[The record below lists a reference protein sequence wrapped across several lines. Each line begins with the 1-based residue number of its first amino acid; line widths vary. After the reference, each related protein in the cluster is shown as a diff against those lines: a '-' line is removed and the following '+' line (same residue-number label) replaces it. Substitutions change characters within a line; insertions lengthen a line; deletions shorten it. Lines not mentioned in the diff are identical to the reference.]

1 MTFWQFAFKNVSRNS
16 KAYFAHFVSSAFSIM
31 VFFSFTVYTYHPRLQ
46 SVQSFQERDPLMNLA
61 STAQFV
67 IVMFS
72 FFFLLYSVGTFLNVR
87 KQQFGVLTILGIS
100 QRQLKK
106 LLFTENMIIGI
117 LSIFIGI
124 QGGLV
129 FSNFFLLVTSKLT
142 GAKGLFLYWP
152 TEAIIVTT
160 KAIIVTTVTF
170 IILFLIV
177 STFTPMFIRTRKTT
191 QLIKATKKGKKEKK
205 PSILISI
212 FALTCLGLCYYIAGY
227 PQGYVTEENVQN
239 GSVVFIML
247 SILPLVVV
255 GTYLFFSQTFLLF
268 IYILKKRRKF
278 YLKQINMLWISD
290 LVARTRSNINVLFI
304 VSMLSALAFT
314 IIIGLFA
321 VNNNTKASVLERYP
335 IPFTYTSEGD
345 NTFEQK
351 HITTIETELTNAN
364 FQYKKYKFTVLKDTA
379 LKESISIMKM
389 SDYNALAKQL
399 NRPEITLDSTQV
411 YSISRYSP
419 ELLNLVSNPFAKQHT
434 ITLGSN
440 KKEFHIKG
448 FINKGIEPSF
458 ALPYL
463 IVMQDNVIENMI
475 PHIETITVYNYF
487 VENWENAIVP
497 TKNILKSL
505 DHDAN
510 NLYEAHKDE
519 EDFIKPF
526 YIHTATDELIYG
538 KGNAIA
544 QFFIWAFLGF
554 IFFIG
559 AASVLYFRM
568 YNDLTTERQKYIT
581 ITKLGLTESEMFR
594 SATIQLGILF
604 FVPYIV
610 AGIHTIFAI
619 QFLQAMFSF
628 SLRKELLIVLT
639 LFGIIEIIFFFLI
652 RSLYINKLS
661 QHVKI

>member
-16 KAYFAHFVSSAFSIM
+16 KAYFAYFVSSAFSIM
-31 VFFSFTVYTYHPRLQ
+31 VFFSFTAYAYHPRLQ
-46 SVQSFQERDPLMNLA
+46 NLQKFQERDPLMNLA
-61 STAQFV
+61 STAQFI
-67 IVMFS
+67 IVLFS

-87 KQQFGVLTILGIS
+87 KQQFGILTILGIS
-100 QRQLKK
+100 QRQLKR

-142 GAKGLFLYWP
+142 SAKGLYLYWP
-152 TEAIIVTT
+152 TE
-160 KAIIVTTVTF
+160 AIIVTTVTF

-191 QLIKATKKGKKEKK
+191 QLIKGNKKVTAEKK
-205 PSILISI
+205 PSILISL
-212 FALTCLGLCYYIAGY
+212 FALICLGLCYYIAVY
-227 PQGYVTEENVQN
+227 PQGYVTEKNVQN
-239 GSVVFIML
+239 GSVFLIVL
-247 SILPLVVV
+247 SILPLVII
-255 GTYLFFSQTFLLF
+255 GTYFFFSQTFLLF
-268 IYILKKRRKF
+268 IFILKKRRKF

-290 LVARTRSNINVLFI
+290 LVSRTRSNINVLFI

-321 VNNNTKASVLERYP
+321 ANNNTKASVLERYP
-335 IPFTYTSEGD
+335 VPFTYTSEGE
-345 NTFEQK
+345 NSLEQK
-351 HITTIETELTNAN
+351 HITTIENELTNSN
-364 FQYKKYKFTVLKDTA
+364 FQYRRYKFTVLKDTA
-379 LKESISIMKM
+379 SKEDIMLMKM
-389 SDYNALAKQL
+389 SDYNAIAKQL
-399 NRPEITLDSTQV
+399 KRPEITLDSTQV
-411 YSISRYSP
+411 YIISRHSP
-419 ELLNLVSNPFAKQHT
+419 ELLNLVSNPFAKQDT

-458 ALPYL
+458 AFPYL
-463 IVMQDNVIENMI
+463 IVIQDYVFDNMI
-475 PHIETITVYNYF
+475 PHIETTIVYNYF

-497 TKNILKSL
+497 TKNILRTISN
-505 DHDAN
+505 DASDFF
-510 NLYEAHKDE
+510 EKHKE
-519 EDFIKPF
+519 ENAQTPF
-526 YIHTATDELIYG
+526 YIHTATDELNYS
-538 KGNAIA
+538 KGNSIA
-544 QFFIWAFLGF
+544 HFFIWAFLGF

-619 QFLQAMFSF
+619 KFLQSMFSF
-628 SLRKELLIVLT
+628 SLLKETFIVLT

-661 QHVKI
+661 QHIKT

>member
-16 KAYFAHFVSSAFSIM
+16 KAYFAYFVSSAFSIM
-31 VFFSFTVYTYHPRLQ
+31 VFFSFTVYAYHPRLQ
-46 SVQSFQERDPLMNLA
+46 SVQNFQERDPLMNLA
-61 STAQFV
+61 STAQLV

-72 FFFLLYSVGTFLNVR
+72 FFFLLYSIGTFLNVR
-87 KQQFGVLTILGIS
+87 KQQFGILTILGIS
-100 QRQLKK
+100 QRQLKR

-142 GAKGLFLYWP
+142 SAKGLYLYWP
-152 TEAIIVTT
+152 TE
-160 KAIIVTTVTF
+160 AIIVTTVTF

-177 STFTPMFIRTRKTT
+177 STFTPMFIRTRKTAH
-191 QLIKATKKGKKEKK
+191 LIKGNKKIPAEKR
-205 PSILISI
+205 PSILISL
-212 FALTCLGLCYYIAGY
+212 FALICLGLCYYIAGY
-227 PQGYVTEENVQN
+227 PRGYVTEKNVQN
-239 GSVVFIML
+239 GSVFFIML

-321 VNNNTKASVLERYP
+321 ANNNTKASVLERYP
-335 IPFTYTSEGD
+335 VPFTYTSEGD
-345 NTFEQK
+345 NSLEQK
-351 HITTIETELTNAN
+351 HISTIETELTTSN

-379 LKESISIMKM
+379 SKEDIMLMKM
-389 SDYNALAKQL
+389 SDYNAIAKQL
-399 NRPEITLDSTQV
+399 KRPEITIDSTEV
-411 YSISRYSP
+411 YIISRHSP
-419 ELLNLVSNPFAKQHT
+419 ELLDLVSNPFAKQNT

-458 ALPYL
+458 AFPHLA
-463 IVMQDNVIENMI
+463 VVQDYVFDNMI
-475 PHIETITVYNYF
+475 PHIETTVIYNYF

-497 TKNILKSL
+497 TRNMLRVISG
-505 DHDAN
+505 DAREF
-510 NLYEAHKDE
+510 YKKHTE
-519 EDFIKPF
+519 ENAQVPF
-526 YIHTATDELIYG
+526 FIHTATDELIYG
-538 KGNAIA
+538 KGNAVA

-568 YNDLTTERQKYIT
+568 YNDLNTERQKYIT
-581 ITKLGLTESEMFR
+581 ITKLGLTELEMFR
-594 SATIQLGILF
+594 SATIQLGNF
-604 FVPYIV
+604 
-610 AGIHTIFAI
+610 IFC
-619 QFLQAMFSF
+619 
-628 SLRKELLIVLT
+628 SLHRCWC
-639 LFGIIEIIFFFLI
+639 
-652 RSLYINKLS
+652 S
-661 QHVKI
+661 HVICG

>member
-16 KAYFAHFVSSAFSIM
+16 KAYFAYFVSSAFSIM
-31 VFFSFTVYTYHPRLQ
+31 VFFSFTVYAYHPRLQ
-46 SVQSFQERDPLMNLA
+46 NVQSFQDRDPLMNLA
-61 STAQFV
+61 STAQLV

-72 FFFLLYSVGTFLNVR
+72 FFFLLYSIGTFLNVR
-87 KQQFGVLTILGIS
+87 KQQFGILTILGIS
-100 QRQLKK
+100 QRQLKR

-142 GAKGLFLYWP
+142 SAKGLYLYWP
-152 TEAIIVTT
+152 TE
-160 KAIIVTTVTF
+160 AIIVTTVTF

-177 STFTPMFIRTRKTT
+177 STFTPMFIRTRKTA
-191 QLIKATKKGKKEKK
+191 QLIKGNKKMKAEKR
-205 PSILISI
+205 PSILISL
-212 FALTCLGLCYYIAGY
+212 FALICLGLCYYIAGY
-227 PQGYVTEENVQN
+227 PQGYVTEKNVQN
-239 GSVVFIML
+239 GSVFLIML
-247 SILPLVVV
+247 SIVPLVIV

-321 VNNNTKASVLERYP
+321 ANNNTKASVLERYP
-335 IPFTYTSEGD
+335 VPFTYTSEGD
-345 NTFEQK
+345 NSLEQK
-351 HITTIETELTNAN
+351 HITTIETELTNSN
-364 FQYKKYKFTVLKDTA
+364 FDYKKYKFTVLKDTA
-379 LKESISIMKM
+379 SKEDIMLMKI
-389 SDYNALAKQL
+389 SDYNAIAKQL
-399 NRPEITLDSTQV
+399 KRPEITLDSTQV
-411 YSISRYSP
+411 YIISRYSP
-419 ELLNLVSNPFAKQHT
+419 ELLNLVSNPFAKQNT

-458 ALPYL
+458 AFPHLVVL
-463 IVMQDNVIENMI
+463 QDYVFNNMI
-475 PHIETITVYNYF
+475 PHIETTIIYNYF

-497 TKNILKSL
+497 TKNILRTIS
-505 DHDAN
+505 DDASDFFEKN
-510 NLYEAHKDE
+510 KE
-519 EDFIKPF
+519 EHAQIPF
-526 YIHTATDELIYG
+526 YIHTATDELMYG
-538 KGNAIA
+538 KGNAVA

-610 AGIHTIFAI
+610 AGVHTLFAVK
-619 QFLQAMFSF
+619 FLQSMFSF
-628 SLRKELLIVLT
+628 SLLKETCIVLT
-639 LFGIIEIIFFFLI
+639 FFGIIEIIFFFLI

-661 QHVKI
+661 QHIKM

>member
-16 KAYFAHFVSSAFSIM
+16 KAYFAYFVSSAFSIM
-31 VFFSFTVYTYHPRLQ
+31 VFFSFTVYAYHPQLQ
-46 SVQSFQERDPLMNLA
+46 SVQNFQERDPLMNLA
-61 STAQFV
+61 STAQLV

-72 FFFLLYSVGTFLNVR
+72 FFFLLYSIGTFLNVR
-87 KQQFGVLTILGIS
+87 KQQFGILTILGIS
-100 QRQLKK
+100 QRQLKR

-142 GAKGLFLYWP
+142 SAKGLYLYWP
-152 TEAIIVTT
+152 TE
-160 KAIIVTTVTF
+160 AIIVTTVTF

-177 STFTPMFIRTRKTT
+177 STFTPMFIRTRKTAH
-191 QLIKATKKGKKEKK
+191 LIKGNKKIPAEKR
-205 PSILISI
+205 PSILISL
-212 FALTCLGLCYYIAGY
+212 FALICLGLCYYIAGY
-227 PQGYVTEENVQN
+227 PRGYVTEKNVQN
-239 GSVVFIML
+239 GSVFFIML

-321 VNNNTKASVLERYP
+321 ANNNTKASVLERYP
-335 IPFTYTSEGD
+335 VPFTYTSEGD
-345 NTFEQK
+345 NSLEQK
-351 HITTIETELTNAN
+351 HISTIETELTTSN
-364 FQYKKYKFTVLKDTA
+364 FQYKKYKFTVLKDIA
-379 LKESISIMKM
+379 SKEDIMLMKM
-389 SDYNALAKQL
+389 SDYNAIAQQL
-399 NRPEITLDSTQV
+399 KRPEITIDSTEV
-411 YSISRYSP
+411 YIISRHSP
-419 ELLNLVSNPFAKQHT
+419 ELLDLVSNPFAKQNT

-458 ALPYL
+458 AFPHLA
-463 IVMQDNVIENMI
+463 VVQDYVFDNMI
-475 PHIETITVYNYF
+475 PHIETTVIYNYF

-497 TKNILKSL
+497 TKNMLRVISG
-505 DHDAN
+505 DAREF
-510 NLYEAHKDE
+510 YKKHAE
-519 EDFIKPF
+519 ENAQVPF
-526 YIHTATDELIYG
+526 FIHTATDELIYG
-538 KGNAIA
+538 KGNAVA

-581 ITKLGLTESEMFR
+581 ITKLGLTELEMFR

-610 AGIHTIFAI
+610 AGVHTLFAVK
-619 QFLQAMFSF
+619 FLQSMFSF
-628 SLRKELLIVLT
+628 SLLKETCIVLT
-639 LFGIIEIIFFFLI
+639 FFGIIEIIFFFLI

-661 QHVKI
+661 QHIKI

>member
-16 KAYFAHFVSSAFSIM
+16 KAYFAYFVSSAFSIM
-31 VFFSFTVYTYHPRLQ
+31 VFFSFTVYAYHPRLQ

-61 STAQFV
+61 STAQLV

-72 FFFLLYSVGTFLNVR
+72 FFFLLYSIGTFLNVR
-87 KQQFGVLTILGIS
+87 KQQFGILTILGIS
-100 QRQLKK
+100 QRQLKR

-142 GAKGLFLYWP
+142 SAKGLYLYWP
-152 TEAIIVTT
+152 TE
-160 KAIIVTTVTF
+160 AIIVTTVTF

-177 STFTPMFIRTRKTT
+177 STFTPMFIRTRKTAH
-191 QLIKATKKGKKEKK
+191 LIKGNKKMPAEKR
-205 PSILISI
+205 PSILISL
-212 FALTCLGLCYYIAGY
+212 FALICLGLCYYIAGY
-227 PQGYVTEENVQN
+227 PRGYVTEKNVQN
-239 GSVVFIML
+239 GSVFFIML
-247 SILPLVVV
+247 SILPLVIV

-290 LVARTRSNINVLFI
+290 LVSRTRSNINVLFI

-321 VNNNTKASVLERYP
+321 ANNNTKASVLERYP
-335 IPFTYTSEGD
+335 VPFTYTSEGD
-345 NTFEQK
+345 NSLEQK
-351 HITTIETELTNAN
+351 HISTIETELTTNN
-364 FQYKKYKFTVLKDTA
+364 FLYKKYKFTVLKDTA
-379 LKESISIMKM
+379 SKEDIMLMKM
-389 SDYNALAKQL
+389 SDYNAIAKQL
-399 NRPEITLDSTQV
+399 KRPEITIDSTEV
-411 YSISRYSP
+411 YIISRHSP
-419 ELLNLVSNPFAKQHT
+419 ELLDLVSNPFAKQNT

-458 ALPYL
+458 AFPHLA
-463 IVMQDNVIENMI
+463 VVQDYVFNNMI
-475 PHIETITVYNYF
+475 PHIETTVIYNYF

-497 TKNILKSL
+497 TKNMLRVISG
-505 DHDAN
+505 DAREF
-510 NLYEAHKDE
+510 YEKHTE
-519 EDFIKPF
+519 ENAQVPF
-526 YIHTATDELIYG
+526 FIHTATDELIYG
-538 KGNAIA
+538 KGNAVA

-610 AGIHTIFAI
+610 AGVHTLFAVK
-619 QFLQAMFSF
+619 FLQSMFSF
-628 SLRKELLIVLT
+628 SLLKETCIVLT
-639 LFGIIEIIFFFLI
+639 FFGIIEIIFFFLI

-661 QHVKI
+661 QHIKI

>member
-16 KAYFAHFVSSAFSIM
+16 KAYFAYFVSSAFSIM
-31 VFFSFTVYTYHPRLQ
+31 VFFSFTVYAYHPRLQ

-61 STAQFV
+61 STAQLV

-72 FFFLLYSVGTFLNVR
+72 FFFLLYSIGTFLNVR
-87 KQQFGVLTILGIS
+87 KQQFGILTILGIS
-100 QRQLKK
+100 QRQLKR

-142 GAKGLFLYWP
+142 SAKGLYLYWP
-152 TEAIIVTT
+152 TE
-160 KAIIVTTVTF
+160 AIIVTTVTF

-177 STFTPMFIRTRKTT
+177 STFTPMFIRTRKTAH
-191 QLIKATKKGKKEKK
+191 LIKGNKKMPAEKR
-205 PSILISI
+205 PSILISL
-212 FALTCLGLCYYIAGY
+212 FALICLGLCYYIAGY
-227 PQGYVTEENVQN
+227 PRGYVTEKNVQN
-239 GSVVFIML
+239 GSVFFIML
-247 SILPLVVV
+247 SILPLVIV

-268 IYILKKRRKF
+268 IYILKKSRKF

-290 LVARTRSNINVLFI
+290 LVSRTRSNINVLFI

-321 VNNNTKASVLERYP
+321 ANNNTKASVLERYP
-335 IPFTYTSEGD
+335 VPFTYTSEGD
-345 NTFEQK
+345 NSLEQK
-351 HITTIETELTNAN
+351 HISTIETELTTNN
-364 FQYKKYKFTVLKDTA
+364 FLYKKYKFTVLKDTA
-379 LKESISIMKM
+379 SKEDIMLMKM
-389 SDYNALAKQL
+389 SDYNAIAKQL
-399 NRPEITLDSTQV
+399 KRPEITIDSTEV
-411 YSISRYSP
+411 YIISRHSP
-419 ELLNLVSNPFAKQHT
+419 ELLDLVSNPFAKQNT

-458 ALPYL
+458 AFPHLA
-463 IVMQDNVIENMI
+463 VVQDYVFDNMI
-475 PHIETITVYNYF
+475 PHIETTVIYNYF

-497 TKNILKSL
+497 TKNMLRVISG
-505 DHDAN
+505 DAREF
-510 NLYEAHKDE
+510 YEKHTE
-519 EDFIKPF
+519 ENAQVPF
-526 YIHTATDELIYG
+526 FIHTATDELIYG
-538 KGNAIA
+538 KGNAVA

-610 AGIHTIFAI
+610 AGVHTLFAVK
-619 QFLQAMFSF
+619 FLQSMFSF
-628 SLRKELLIVLT
+628 SLLKETCIVLT
-639 LFGIIEIIFFFLI
+639 FFGIIEIIFFFLI

-661 QHVKI
+661 QHIKI

>member
-16 KAYFAHFVSSAFSIM
+16 KAYFAYFVSSAFSIM
-31 VFFSFTVYTYHPRLQ
+31 VFFSFTVYAYHPRLQ
-46 SVQSFQERDPLMNLA
+46 IMNKLQEQDPLMNLA
-61 STAQFV
+61 GMAQFV
-67 IVMFS
+67 IVLFS
-72 FFFLLYSVGTFLNVR
+72 FFFLLYSIGTFLNVR
-87 KQQFGVLTILGIS
+87 KQQFGVLTVLGIS
-100 QRQLKK
+100 QKQLKR
-106 LLFTENMIIGI
+106 LLFTENMIIGM
-117 LSIFIGI
+117 LAIFAGI

-142 GAKGLFLYWP
+142 NAKGLYLYWP
-152 TEAIIVTT
+152 TE
-160 KAIIVTTVTF
+160 AIIVTTVTF
-170 IILFLIV
+170 IILFFIV
-177 STFTPMFIRTRKTT
+177 STFTPMFIRTRKTVH
-191 QLIKATKKGKKEKK
+191 LIKGNKKMTAEKR
-205 PSILISI
+205 PSILISL
-212 FALTCLGLCYYIAGY
+212 FALLCLGLCYYIAGY
-227 PQGYVTEENVQN
+227 PQGYVTEKNVQN
-239 GSVVFIML
+239 GSVFFILL

-255 GTYLFFSQTFLLF
+255 GTYFFFSQTFLLF

-321 VNNNTKASVLERYP
+321 ANNNTKASVLERYP
-335 IPFTYTSEGD
+335 VPFTYTSEGD
-345 NTFEQK
+345 NSLEQK
-351 HITTIETELTNAN
+351 HITTIETELTNSN
-364 FQYKKYKFTVLKDTA
+364 FDYKKYKFTVLKDTA
-379 LKESISIMKM
+379 LQEDIALMKM
-389 SDYNALAKQL
+389 SDYNAIAKQL
-399 NRPEITLDSTQV
+399 NRPAVTLDSTQV
-411 YSISRYSP
+411 YIISRYAP
-419 ELLNLVSNPFAKQHT
+419 ELLNLVSNPFAKQNT

-458 ALPYL
+458 AFPHLVVL
-463 IVMQDNVIENMI
+463 QDYVFNNMI
-475 PHIETITVYNYF
+475 PHIETTIIYNYF

-497 TKNILKSL
+497 TKNILRTIS
-505 DHDAN
+505 DDASDFF
-510 NLYEAHKDE
+510 EKTKE
-519 EDFIKPF
+519 EHAQIPF
-526 YIHTATDELIYG
+526 YIHTATDELMYG
-538 KGNAIA
+538 KGNAVA

-610 AGIHTIFAI
+610 AGVHTLFAVK
-619 QFLQAMFSF
+619 FLQSMFSF
-628 SLRKELLIVLT
+628 SLLKETCIVLT
-639 LFGIIEIIFFFLI
+639 FFGIIEIIFFFFI

-661 QHVKI
+661 QHIKM

>member
-16 KAYFAHFVSSAFSIM
+16 KAYFAYFVSSAFSIM
-31 VFFSFTVYTYHPRLQ
+31 VFFSFTVYAYHPRLQ
-46 SVQSFQERDPLMNLA
+46 IMNKLQEQDPLMNLA
-61 STAQFV
+61 GMAQFV
-67 IVMFS
+67 IVLFS
-72 FFFLLYSVGTFLNVR
+72 FFFLLYSIGTFLNVR
-87 KQQFGVLTILGIS
+87 KQQFGVLTVLGIS
-100 QRQLKK
+100 QKQLKR
-106 LLFTENMIIGI
+106 LLFTENMIIGM
-117 LSIFIGI
+117 LAIFAGI

-142 GAKGLFLYWP
+142 NAKGLYLYWP
-152 TEAIIVTT
+152 TE
-160 KAIIVTTVTF
+160 AIIVTTVTF
-170 IILFLIV
+170 IILFFIV

-191 QLIKATKKGKKEKK
+191 RLIKNSKKEKSEK
-205 PSILISI
+205 RPSILISL
-212 FALTCLGLCYYIAGY
+212 FALICLALCYYIAGY
-227 PQGYVTEENVQN
+227 PQGYVTEKNAQN
-239 GSVVFIML
+239 GSVFLIML
-247 SILPLVVV
+247 SILPLVVI

-268 IYILKKRRKF
+268 IFILKKRRKF
-278 YLKQINMLWISD
+278 YMKQINMLWISD
-290 LVARTRSNINVLFI
+290 LASRTRSNINVLFI

-321 VNNNTKASVLERYP
+321 ANNNTTASVLERYP
-335 IPFTYTSEGD
+335 VPFTYTSEGD
-345 NTFEQK
+345 NSLEQK
-351 HITTIETELTNAN
+351 HITAIETELTNSN
-364 FQYKKYKFTVLKDTA
+364 FQYRKYKFTVVKDTA
-379 LKESISIMKM
+379 SKEDIMLMKM
-389 SDYNALAKQL
+389 SDYNAIAKQL
-399 NRPEITLDSTQV
+399 KRPEITLDSTQV
-411 YSISRYSP
+411 YIISRHSP
-419 ELLNLVSNPFAKQHT
+419 ELLNLVSNPFAKHNT

-458 ALPYL
+458 AFPHLA
-463 IVMQDNVIENMI
+463 VVQDYVFDNMI
-475 PHIETITVYNYF
+475 PHIETTVIYNYF

-497 TKNILKSL
+497 TKNMLRVISG
-505 DHDAN
+505 DARKF
-510 NLYEAHKDE
+510 YEKHTE
-519 EDFIKPF
+519 ENAKVPFFI
-526 YIHTATDELIYG
+526 YTATDELIYG
-538 KGNAIA
+538 KGNAVA

-619 QFLQAMFSF
+619 KFLQSMFSF
-628 SLRKELLIVLT
+628 SLLKETCIVLT

-661 QHVKI
+661 QHIKI

>member
-16 KAYFAHFVSSAFSIM
+16 KAYFAYFVSSAFSIM
-31 VFFSFTVYTYHPRLQ
+31 VFFSFTVYAFHPRLQ
-46 SVQSFQERDPLMNLA
+46 SVQGFQERDPLMNSA
-61 STAQFV
+61 STAQFI
-67 IVMFS
+67 IVLFS
-72 FFFLLYSVGTFLNVR
+72 FFFLLYSVGSFFNVR
-87 KQQFGVLTILGIS
+87 KQQFGILTILGIS
-100 QRQLKK
+100 QRQLKR
-106 LLFTENMIIGI
+106 LLFTENMMIGI

-142 GAKGLFLYWP
+142 GAKGLYLYWP
-152 TEAIIVTT
+152 TE
-160 KAIIVTTVTF
+160 AIIVTTVTF

-177 STFTPMFIRTRKTT
+177 STFTPMFIRTRKTAK
-191 QLIKATKKGKKEKK
+191 LIKGNKKMKAEKR
-205 PSILISI
+205 PSILISL
-212 FALTCLGLCYYIAGY
+212 FALICLGLCYYIAGY
-227 PQGYVTEENVQN
+227 PQGYVTDKNAQN
-239 GSVVFIML
+239 GSVFFIIL

-290 LVARTRSNINVLFI
+290 LVSRTRSNINVLFI

-321 VNNNTKASVLERYP
+321 ANNNTTASVLERYP
-335 IPFTYTSEGD
+335 VPFTYTSEGD
-345 NTFEQK
+345 NSLEQK
-351 HITTIETELTNAN
+351 HITTIETELTNNN
-364 FQYKKYKFTVLKDTA
+364 FQYRKYKFTVVKDTA
-379 LKESISIMKM
+379 SKEDIMLMKM
-389 SDYNALAKQL
+389 SDYNAIAKQL
-399 NRPEITLDSTQV
+399 KRPEITLDSTQV
-411 YSISRYSP
+411 YIISRHSP
-419 ELLNLVSNPFAKQHT
+419 ELLNLVSNPFAKHNT

-448 FINKGIEPSF
+448 FINKAIEPSF
-458 ALPYL
+458 AFPHLA
-463 IVMQDNVIENMI
+463 VVQDYVFDNMI
-475 PHIETITVYNYF
+475 PHIETTVIYNYF

-497 TKNILKSL
+497 TKNMLRVISG
-505 DHDAN
+505 DARKF
-510 NLYEAHKDE
+510 YEKHTE
-519 EDFIKPF
+519 ENAQVPFFI
-526 YIHTATDELIYG
+526 YTATDELIYG
-538 KGNAIA
+538 KGNAVA

-619 QFLQAMFSF
+619 KFLQSMFSF
-628 SLRKELLIVLT
+628 SLLKETLIVLT

-661 QHVKI
+661 QHIKI

>member
-1 MTFWQFAFKNVSRNS
+1 
-16 KAYFAHFVSSAFSIM
+16 M
-31 VFFSFTVYTYHPRLQ
+31 VFFSFTVYAYHPRLQ

-61 STAQFV
+61 STAQLV

-72 FFFLLYSVGTFLNVR
+72 FFFLLYSIGTFLNVR
-87 KQQFGVLTILGIS
+87 KQQFGILTILGIS
-100 QRQLKK
+100 QRQLKR

-142 GAKGLFLYWP
+142 SAKGLYLYWP
-152 TEAIIVTT
+152 TE
-160 KAIIVTTVTF
+160 AIIVTTVTF

-177 STFTPMFIRTRKTT
+177 STFTPMFIRTRKTAH
-191 QLIKATKKGKKEKK
+191 LIKGNKKMPAEKR
-205 PSILISI
+205 PSILISL
-212 FALTCLGLCYYIAGY
+212 FALICLGLCYYIAGY
-227 PQGYVTEENVQN
+227 PRGYVTEKNVQN
-239 GSVVFIML
+239 GSVFFIML
-247 SILPLVVV
+247 SILPLVIV

-290 LVARTRSNINVLFI
+290 LVSRTRSNINVLFI

-321 VNNNTKASVLERYP
+321 ANNNTKASVLERYP
-335 IPFTYTSEGD
+335 VPFTYTSEGD
-345 NTFEQK
+345 NSLEQK
-351 HITTIETELTNAN
+351 HISTIETELTTNN
-364 FQYKKYKFTVLKDTA
+364 FLYKKYKFTVLKDTA
-379 LKESISIMKM
+379 SKEDIMLMKM
-389 SDYNALAKQL
+389 SDYNAIAKQL
-399 NRPEITLDSTQV
+399 KRPEITIDSTEV
-411 YSISRYSP
+411 YIISRHSP
-419 ELLNLVSNPFAKQHT
+419 ELLDLVSNPFAKQNT

-458 ALPYL
+458 AFPHLA
-463 IVMQDNVIENMI
+463 VVQDYVFDNMI
-475 PHIETITVYNYF
+475 PHIETTVIYNYF

-497 TKNILKSL
+497 TKNMLRVISG
-505 DHDAN
+505 DAREF
-510 NLYEAHKDE
+510 YEKHTE
-519 EDFIKPF
+519 ENAQVPF
-526 YIHTATDELIYG
+526 FIHTATDELIYG
-538 KGNAIA
+538 KGNAVA

-610 AGIHTIFAI
+610 AGVHTLFAVK
-619 QFLQAMFSF
+619 FLQSMFSF
-628 SLRKELLIVLT
+628 SLLKETCIVLT
-639 LFGIIEIIFFFLI
+639 FFGIIEIIFFFLI

-661 QHVKI
+661 QHIKI

>member
-16 KAYFAHFVSSAFSIM
+16 KAYFAYFVSSAFSIM
-31 VFFSFTVYTYHPRLQ
+31 VFFSFTVYAYHPRLQ

-61 STAQFV
+61 STAQLV

-72 FFFLLYSVGTFLNVR
+72 FFFLLYSIGTFLNVR
-87 KQQFGVLTILGIS
+87 KQQFGILTILGIS
-100 QRQLKK
+100 QRQLKR

-142 GAKGLFLYWP
+142 NAKGLYLYWP
-152 TEAIIVTT
+152 TE
-160 KAIIVTTVTF
+160 AIIVTTVTF

-177 STFTPMFIRTRKTT
+177 STFTPMFIRTRKTAH
-191 QLIKATKKGKKEKK
+191 LIKGNKKMPAEKR
-205 PSILISI
+205 PSILISL
-212 FALTCLGLCYYIAGY
+212 FALICLGLCYYIAGY
-227 PQGYVTEENVQN
+227 PRGYVTEKNVQN
-239 GSVVFIML
+239 GSVFFIML

-321 VNNNTKASVLERYP
+321 ANNNTKASVLERYP
-335 IPFTYTSEGD
+335 VPFTYTSEGD
-345 NTFEQK
+345 NSLEQK
-351 HITTIETELTNAN
+351 HISTIETELTTSN

-379 LKESISIMKM
+379 SKEDIMLMKM
-389 SDYNALAKQL
+389 SDYNAIAQQL
-399 NRPEITLDSTQV
+399 KRPEITIDSTEV
-411 YSISRYSP
+411 YIISRHSP
-419 ELLNLVSNPFAKQHT
+419 ELLDLVSNPFAKQNT

-458 ALPYL
+458 AFPHLA
-463 IVMQDNVIENMI
+463 VVQDYVFDNMI
-475 PHIETITVYNYF
+475 PHIETTVIYNYF
-487 VENWENAIVP
+487 VENWENAIAPTRNMLRVISGDAREFYEKHTEEKAQVP
-497 TKNILKSL
+497 
-505 DHDAN
+505 
-510 NLYEAHKDE
+510 
-519 EDFIKPF
+519 FF
-526 YIHTATDELIYG
+526 IHTATDELIYG
-538 KGNAIA
+538 KGNAVA

-581 ITKLGLTESEMFR
+581 ITKLGLTELEMFR

-610 AGIHTIFAI
+610 AGVHTLFAVK
-619 QFLQAMFSF
+619 FLQSMFSF
-628 SLRKELLIVLT
+628 SLLKETCIVLT
-639 LFGIIEIIFFFLI
+639 FFGIIEIIFFFLI

-661 QHVKI
+661 QHIKI

>member
-16 KAYFAHFVSSAFSIM
+16 KAYFAYFVSSAFSIM
-31 VFFSFTVYTYHPRLQ
+31 VFFSFTVYAYHPRLQ

-61 STAQFV
+61 STAQLV

-72 FFFLLYSVGTFLNVR
+72 FFFLLYSIGTFLNVR
-87 KQQFGVLTILGIS
+87 KQQFGILTILGIS
-100 QRQLKK
+100 HRQLKR

-142 GAKGLFLYWP
+142 SAKGLYLYWP
-152 TEAIIVTT
+152 TE
-160 KAIIVTTVTF
+160 AIIVTTVTF

-177 STFTPMFIRTRKTT
+177 STFTPMFIRTRKTAH
-191 QLIKATKKGKKEKK
+191 LIKGNKKMPAEKR
-205 PSILISI
+205 PSILISL
-212 FALTCLGLCYYIAGY
+212 FALICLGLCYYIAGY
-227 PQGYVTEENVQN
+227 PRGYVTEKNVQN
-239 GSVVFIML
+239 GSVFFIML
-247 SILPLVVV
+247 SILPLVIV

-290 LVARTRSNINVLFI
+290 LVSRTRSNINVLFI

-321 VNNNTKASVLERYP
+321 ANNNTKASVLERYP
-335 IPFTYTSEGD
+335 VPFTYTSEGD
-345 NTFEQK
+345 NSLEQK
-351 HITTIETELTNAN
+351 HISTIETELTTNN
-364 FQYKKYKFTVLKDTA
+364 FLYKKYKFTVLKDTA
-379 LKESISIMKM
+379 SKEDIMLMKM
-389 SDYNALAKQL
+389 SDYNAIAKQL
-399 NRPEITLDSTQV
+399 KRPEITIDSTEV
-411 YSISRYSP
+411 YIISRHSP
-419 ELLNLVSNPFAKQHT
+419 ELLDLVSNPYAKQNT

-458 ALPYL
+458 AFPHLA
-463 IVMQDNVIENMI
+463 VVQDYVFDNMI
-475 PHIETITVYNYF
+475 PHIETTVIYNYF

-497 TKNILKSL
+497 TKNMLRVISG
-505 DHDAN
+505 DAREF
-510 NLYEAHKDE
+510 YEKHTE
-519 EDFIKPF
+519 ENAQVPF
-526 YIHTATDELIYG
+526 FIHTATDELIYG
-538 KGNAIA
+538 KGNAVA

-610 AGIHTIFAI
+610 AGVHTLFAVK
-619 QFLQAMFSF
+619 FLQSMFSF
-628 SLRKELLIVLT
+628 SLLKETCIVLT
-639 LFGIIEIIFFFLI
+639 FFGIIEIIFFFLI

-661 QHVKI
+661 QHIKI

>member
-16 KAYFAHFVSSAFSIM
+16 KAYFAYFVSSAFSIM
-31 VFFSFTVYTYHPRLQ
+31 VFFSFTVYAYHPRLQ
-46 SVQSFQERDPLMNLA
+46 NVQSFQDRDPLMNLA
-61 STAQFV
+61 STAQLV

-72 FFFLLYSVGTFLNVR
+72 FFFLLYSIGTFLNVR
-87 KQQFGVLTILGIS
+87 KQQFGILTILGIS
-100 QRQLKK
+100 QRQLKR

-142 GAKGLFLYWP
+142 SAKGLYLYWP
-152 TEAIIVTT
+152 TE
-160 KAIIVTTVTF
+160 AIIVTTVTF

-177 STFTPMFIRTRKTT
+177 STFTPMFIRTRKTA
-191 QLIKATKKGKKEKK
+191 QLIKGNKKMKAEKR
-205 PSILISI
+205 PSILISL
-212 FALTCLGLCYYIAGY
+212 FALICLGLCYYIAGY
-227 PQGYVTEENVQN
+227 PQGYVTEKNVQN
-239 GSVVFIML
+239 GSVFLIML
-247 SILPLVVV
+247 SIVPLVIV

-321 VNNNTKASVLERYP
+321 ANNNTKASVLERYP
-335 IPFTYTSEGD
+335 VPFTYTSEGD
-345 NTFEQK
+345 NSLEQK
-351 HITTIETELTNAN
+351 HITTIETELTNSN
-364 FQYKKYKFTVLKDTA
+364 FDYKKYKFTVLKDTA
-379 LKESISIMKM
+379 SKEDIMLMKM
-389 SDYNALAKQL
+389 SDYNAIAKQL
-399 NRPEITLDSTQV
+399 KRPEITLDSTQV
-411 YSISRYSP
+411 YIISRYSP
-419 ELLNLVSNPFAKQHT
+419 ELLNLVSNPFAKQNT

-458 ALPYL
+458 AFPHLVVL
-463 IVMQDNVIENMI
+463 QDYVFNNMI
-475 PHIETITVYNYF
+475 PHIETTIIYNYF

-497 TKNILKSL
+497 TKNILRTIS
-505 DHDAN
+505 DDAN
-510 NLYEAHKDE
+510 DFFEKNKE
-519 EDFIKPF
+519 EHAQIPF
-526 YIHTATDELIYG
+526 YIHTATDELMYG
-538 KGNAIA
+538 KGNAVA

-610 AGIHTIFAI
+610 AGVHTLFAVK
-619 QFLQAMFSF
+619 FLQSMFSF
-628 SLRKELLIVLT
+628 SLLKETCIVLT
-639 LFGIIEIIFFFLI
+639 FFGIIEIIFFFLI

-661 QHVKI
+661 QHIKI

>member
-16 KAYFAHFVSSAFSIM
+16 KAYFAYFVSSAFSIM
-31 VFFSFTVYTYHPRLQ
+31 VFFSFTVYAYHPRLQ

-61 STAQFV
+61 STAQLV

-72 FFFLLYSVGTFLNVR
+72 FFFLLYSIGTFLNVR
-87 KQQFGVLTILGIS
+87 KQQFGILTILGIS
-100 QRQLKK
+100 QRQLKR

-142 GAKGLFLYWP
+142 SAKGLYLYWP
-152 TEAIIVTT
+152 TE
-160 KAIIVTTVTF
+160 AIIVTTVTF

-177 STFTPMFIRTRKTT
+177 STFTPMFIRTRKTAH
-191 QLIKATKKGKKEKK
+191 LIKGNKKMPAEKR
-205 PSILISI
+205 PSILISL
-212 FALTCLGLCYYIAGY
+212 FALICLGLCYYIAGY
-227 PQGYVTEENVQN
+227 PRGYVTEKNVQN
-239 GSVVFIML
+239 GSVFFIML
-247 SILPLVVV
+247 SILPLVIV

-268 IYILKKRRKF
+268 IYILKKRRKY

-290 LVARTRSNINVLFI
+290 LVSRTRSNINVLFI

-321 VNNNTKASVLERYP
+321 ANNNTKASVLERYP

-345 NTFEQK
+345 NSLEQK
-351 HITTIETELTNAN
+351 HISTIETELTTNN
-364 FQYKKYKFTVLKDTA
+364 FLYKKYKFTVLKDTA
-379 LKESISIMKM
+379 SKEDIMLMKM
-389 SDYNALAKQL
+389 SDYNAIAKQL
-399 NRPEITLDSTQV
+399 KRPEITIDSTEV
-411 YSISRYSP
+411 YIISRHSP
-419 ELLNLVSNPFAKQHT
+419 ELLDLVSNPFAKQNT

-458 ALPYL
+458 AFPHLA
-463 IVMQDNVIENMI
+463 VVQDYVFDNMI
-475 PHIETITVYNYF
+475 PHIETTVIYNYF

-497 TKNILKSL
+497 TKNMLRVISG
-505 DHDAN
+505 DAREF
-510 NLYEAHKDE
+510 YEKHTE
-519 EDFIKPF
+519 ENAQVPF
-526 YIHTATDELIYG
+526 FIHTATDELIYG
-538 KGNAIA
+538 KGNAVA

-610 AGIHTIFAI
+610 AGVHTLFAVK
-619 QFLQAMFSF
+619 FLQSMFSF
-628 SLRKELLIVLT
+628 SLLKETCIVLT
-639 LFGIIEIIFFFLI
+639 FFGIIEIIFFFLI

-661 QHVKI
+661 QHIKI

>member
-16 KAYFAHFVSSAFSIM
+16 RAYFAYFISSAFSIM
-31 VFFSFTVYTYHPRLQ
+31 VFFSFAVYTYHPYLQ
-46 SVQSFQERDPLMNLA
+46 NTQSYQERDPLMNLA
-61 STAQFV
+61 STAQFI

-72 FFFLLYSVGTFLNVR
+72 FFFLLYSLGTFLNVR
-87 KQQFGVLTILGIS
+87 KQQFGVLTVLGIS
-100 QRQLKK
+100 KKQLKR

-117 LSIFIGI
+117 LAIFVGI

-142 GAKGLFLYWP
+142 GAKGLYLYWP
-152 TEAIIVTT
+152 TQ
-160 KAIIVTTVTF
+160 AIIVTTVIF
-170 IILFLIV
+170 IILFFIV

-191 QLIKATKKGKKEKK
+191 RLIKDNTKVKKEKR
-205 PSILISI
+205 PSILISL

-239 GSVVFIML
+239 GSVFFIML

-268 IYILKKRRKF
+268 IFILKKRRKF
-278 YLKQINMLWISD
+278 YMKQINMLWISD

-321 VNNNTKASVLERYP
+321 ANNNTKASVLEQYP
-335 IPFTYTSEGD
+335 VPFTYTSEGD
-345 NTFEQK
+345 NSLEQK

-364 FQYKKYKFTVLKDTA
+364 FQYKKYKFTVLKDIA
-379 LKESISIMKM
+379 VKEEIAIMKM

-419 ELLNLVSNPFAKQHT
+419 ELLNLVSNPFAKQDT
-434 ITLGSN
+434 ITLDSN

-458 ALPYL
+458 ALPHL
-463 IVMQDNVIENMI
+463 IVMQDSVIENII

-510 NLYEAHKDE
+510 NLFEAHKDE
-519 EDFIKPF
+519 EGFIKPF
-526 YIHTATDELIYG
+526 YIHTATDELVHS
-538 KGNAIA
+538 KENAVA
-544 QFFIWAFLGF
+544 QFFIWTFLGF

-568 YNDLTTERQKYIT
+568 YNDLTSEKQKYIT
-581 ITKLGLTESEMFR
+581 ITKLGLTETEMFR

>member
-16 KAYFAHFVSSAFSIM
+16 KAYFAYFVSSAFSIM
-31 VFFSFTVYTYHPRLQ
+31 VFFSFTVYAFHPRLQ
-46 SVQSFQERDPLMNLA
+46 SVQGFQERDPLMNSA
-61 STAQFV
+61 STAQFI
-67 IVMFS
+67 IVLFS
-72 FFFLLYSVGTFLNVR
+72 FFFLLYSVGSFFNVR
-87 KQQFGVLTILGIS
+87 KQQFGILTILGIS
-100 QRQLKK
+100 QRQLKR
-106 LLFTENMIIGI
+106 LLFTENMMIGI

-142 GAKGLFLYWP
+142 GAKGLYLYWP
-152 TEAIIVTT
+152 TE
-160 KAIIVTTVTF
+160 AIIVTTVTF

-177 STFTPMFIRTRKTT
+177 STFTPMFIRTRKTAK
-191 QLIKATKKGKKEKK
+191 LIKGNKKMKGEKR
-205 PSILISI
+205 PSILISL
-212 FALTCLGLCYYIAGY
+212 FALICLGLCYYIAGY
-227 PQGYVTEENVQN
+227 PQGYVTDKNAQN
-239 GSVVFIML
+239 GSVFFIIL

-290 LVARTRSNINVLFI
+290 LVSRTRSNINVLFI

-321 VNNNTKASVLERYP
+321 ANNNTTASVLERYP
-335 IPFTYTSEGD
+335 VPFTYTSEGD
-345 NTFEQK
+345 NSLEQK
-351 HITTIETELTNAN
+351 HITTIETELTNNN
-364 FQYKKYKFTVLKDTA
+364 FQYRKYKFTVVKDTA
-379 LKESISIMKM
+379 SKEDIMLMKI
-389 SDYNALAKQL
+389 SDYNAIAKQL
-399 NRPEITLDSTQV
+399 KRPEITLDSTQV
-411 YSISRYSP
+411 YIISRHSP
-419 ELLNLVSNPFAKQHT
+419 ELLNLVSNPFAKHNT

-458 ALPYL
+458 AFPHLA
-463 IVMQDNVIENMI
+463 VVQDYVFDNMI
-475 PHIETITVYNYF
+475 PHIETTVIYNYF

-497 TKNILKSL
+497 TKNMLRVISG
-505 DHDAN
+505 DARKF
-510 NLYEAHKDE
+510 YEKHTE
-519 EDFIKPF
+519 ENAQVPFFI
-526 YIHTATDELIYG
+526 YTATDELIYG

-619 QFLQAMFSF
+619 KFLQSMFSF
-628 SLRKELLIVLT
+628 SLLKETLIVLT

-661 QHVKI
+661 QHIKI

>member
-1 MTFWQFAFKNVSRNS
+1 MTFWQFAFRNVSRNS
-16 KAYFAHFVSSAFSIM
+16 KAYFAYFVSSAFSIM
-31 VFFSFTVYTYHPRLQ
+31 VFFSFTVYAYHPRLQ
-46 SVQSFQERDPLMNLA
+46 HVQNFQERDPLMNLA
-61 STAQFV
+61 STAQLV

-72 FFFLLYSVGTFLNVR
+72 FFFLLYSIGTFLNVR
-87 KQQFGVLTILGIS
+87 KQQFGILTILGIS
-100 QRQLKK
+100 QRQLKR

-142 GAKGLFLYWP
+142 SAKGLYLYWP
-152 TEAIIVTT
+152 TE
-160 KAIIVTTVTF
+160 AIIVTTVTF

-177 STFTPMFIRTRKTT
+177 STFTPMFIRTRKTVH
-191 QLIKATKKGKKEKK
+191 LIKGNKKMTAEKR
-205 PSILISI
+205 PSILISL
-212 FALTCLGLCYYIAGY
+212 FALLCLGLCYYIAGY
-227 PQGYVTEENVQN
+227 PRGYVTTENVQN
-239 GSVVFIML
+239 GSVFFIML
-247 SILPLVVV
+247 SILPLVIV

-321 VNNNTKASVLERYP
+321 ANNSTKASILGAYP
-335 IPFTYTSEGD
+335 FPFTYTSEGE
-345 NTFEQK
+345 NALEQK
-351 HITTIETELTNAN
+351 HIHTIETELTNSN
-364 FQYKKYKFTVLKDTA
+364 FDYKKYKFTVLKDTA
-379 LKESISIMKM
+379 LKEDIALMKM
-389 SDYNALAKQL
+389 SDYNAIAKQL
-399 NRPEITLDSTQV
+399 NRPVVTLDSTQV
-411 YSISRYSP
+411 YIISRYAP
-419 ELLNLVSNPFAKQHT
+419 ELLNLVSNPFAKQNT

-458 ALPYL
+458 ALPHL
-463 IVMQDNVIENMI
+463 IVMQDNALENMI
-475 PHIETITVYNYF
+475 PHIETITIYNYF
-487 VENWENAIVP
+487 VENWESAIVP
-497 TKNILKSL
+497 TKNMLRVISN
-505 DHDAN
+505 DAREF
-510 NLYEAHKDE
+510 YEKHTEEKAHV
-519 EDFIKPF
+519 PF
-526 YIHTATDELIYG
+526 YIHTATDQLIQN
-538 KGNAIA
+538 KENAIA

-604 FVPYIV
+604 FVPYII
-610 AGIHTIFAI
+610 AGVHTLFAVK
-619 QFLQAMFSF
+619 FLQSMFSF
-628 SLRKELLIVLT
+628 SLLKETCIVLT
-639 LFGIIEIIFFFLI
+639 FFGIIEIIFFFLI

-661 QHVKI
+661 QHIKI

>member
-16 KAYFAHFVSSAFSIM
+16 KAYFAYFVSSAFSIM
-31 VFFSFTVYTYHPRLQ
+31 VFFSFTVYAYHPRLQ
-46 SVQSFQERDPLMNLA
+46 SVQNFQERDPLMNLA
-61 STAQFV
+61 STAQLV

-72 FFFLLYSVGTFLNVR
+72 FFFLLYSIGTFLNVR
-87 KQQFGVLTILGIS
+87 KQQFGILTILGIS
-100 QRQLKK
+100 QRQLKR

-142 GAKGLFLYWP
+142 SAKGLYLYWP
-152 TEAIIVTT
+152 TE
-160 KAIIVTTVTF
+160 AIIVTTVTF

-177 STFTPMFIRTRKTT
+177 STFTPMFIRTRKTAH
-191 QLIKATKKGKKEKK
+191 LIKGNKKIPAEKR
-205 PSILISI
+205 PSILISL
-212 FALTCLGLCYYIAGY
+212 FALICLGLCYYIAGY
-227 PQGYVTEENVQN
+227 PRGYVTEKNVQN
-239 GSVVFIML
+239 GSVFFIML

-321 VNNNTKASVLERYP
+321 ANNNTKASVLERYP

-345 NTFEQK
+345 NSLEQK
-351 HITTIETELTNAN
+351 HISTIETELTTSN
-364 FQYKKYKFTVLKDTA
+364 FQYKKYKFTVLKDIA
-379 LKESISIMKM
+379 SKEDIMLMKM
-389 SDYNALAKQL
+389 SDYNAIAQQL
-399 NRPEITLDSTQV
+399 KRPEITIDSTEV
-411 YSISRYSP
+411 YIISRHSP
-419 ELLNLVSNPFAKQHT
+419 ELLDLVSNPFAKQNT

-458 ALPYL
+458 AFPHLA
-463 IVMQDNVIENMI
+463 VVQDYVFDNMI
-475 PHIETITVYNYF
+475 PHIETTVIYNYF

-497 TKNILKSL
+497 TRNMLRVISG
-505 DHDAN
+505 DAREF
-510 NLYEAHKDE
+510 YKKHTE
-519 EDFIKPF
+519 ENAQVPF
-526 YIHTATDELIYG
+526 FIHTATDELIYG
-538 KGNAIA
+538 KGNAVA

-581 ITKLGLTESEMFR
+581 ITKLGLTELEMFR

-610 AGIHTIFAI
+610 AGVHTLFAVK
-619 QFLQAMFSF
+619 FLQSMFSF
-628 SLRKELLIVLT
+628 SLLKETCIVLT
-639 LFGIIEIIFFFLI
+639 FFGIIEIIFFFLI

-661 QHVKI
+661 QHIKI

>member
-16 KAYFAHFVSSAFSIM
+16 KAYFAYFVSSAFSIM
-31 VFFSFTVYTYHPRLQ
+31 VFFSFTVYAYHPRLQ
-46 SVQSFQERDPLMNLA
+46 SVQNFQERDPLMNLA
-61 STAQFV
+61 STAQLV

-72 FFFLLYSVGTFLNVR
+72 FFFLLYSIGTFLNVR
-87 KQQFGVLTILGIS
+87 KQQFGILTILGIS
-100 QRQLKK
+100 QRQLKR

-142 GAKGLFLYWP
+142 SAKGLYLYWP
-152 TEAIIVTT
+152 TE
-160 KAIIVTTVTF
+160 AIIVTTVTF

-177 STFTPMFIRTRKTT
+177 STFTPMFIRTRKTAH
-191 QLIKATKKGKKEKK
+191 LIKGNKKIPAEKR
-205 PSILISI
+205 PSILISL
-212 FALTCLGLCYYIAGY
+212 FALICLGLCYYIAGY
-227 PQGYVTEENVQN
+227 PRGYVTEKNVQN
-239 GSVVFIML
+239 GSVFFIML

-321 VNNNTKASVLERYP
+321 ANNNTKASVLERYP
-335 IPFTYTSEGD
+335 VPFTYTSEGD
-345 NTFEQK
+345 NSLEQK
-351 HITTIETELTNAN
+351 HISTIETELTTSN

-379 LKESISIMKM
+379 SKEDIMLMKM
-389 SDYNALAKQL
+389 SDYNAIAKQL
-399 NRPEITLDSTQV
+399 KRPEITIDSTEV
-411 YSISRYSP
+411 YIISRHSP
-419 ELLNLVSNPFAKQHT
+419 ELLDLVSNPFAKQNT

-458 ALPYL
+458 AFPHLA
-463 IVMQDNVIENMI
+463 VVQDYVFDNMI
-475 PHIETITVYNYF
+475 PHIETTVIYNYF

-497 TKNILKSL
+497 TRNMLRVISG
-505 DHDAN
+505 DAREF
-510 NLYEAHKDE
+510 YKKHTE
-519 EDFIKPF
+519 ENAQVPF
-526 YIHTATDELIYG
+526 FIHTATDELIYG
-538 KGNAIA
+538 KGNAVA

-581 ITKLGLTESEMFR
+581 ITKLGLTELEMFR

-610 AGIHTIFAI
+610 AGVHTLFAVK
-619 QFLQAMFSF
+619 FLQSMFSF
-628 SLRKELLIVLT
+628 SLLKETCIVLT
-639 LFGIIEIIFFFLI
+639 FFGIIEIIFFFLI

-661 QHVKI
+661 QHIKI

>member
-16 KAYFAHFVSSAFSIM
+16 KAYFAYFVSSAFSIM
-31 VFFSFTVYTYHPRLQ
+31 VFFSFTVYAYHPRLQ

-61 STAQFV
+61 STAQLV

-72 FFFLLYSVGTFLNVR
+72 FFFLLYSIGTFLNVR
-87 KQQFGVLTILGIS
+87 KQQFGILTILGIS
-100 QRQLKK
+100 QRQLKR
-106 LLFTENMIIGI
+106 LLFTENMMIGI

-142 GAKGLFLYWP
+142 SAKGLYLYWP
-152 TEAIIVTT
+152 TE
-160 KAIIVTTVTF
+160 AIIVTTVTF

-177 STFTPMFIRTRKTT
+177 STFTPMFIRTRKTAH
-191 QLIKATKKGKKEKK
+191 LIKGNKKMPAEKR
-205 PSILISI
+205 PSILISL
-212 FALTCLGLCYYIAGY
+212 FALICLGLCYYIAGY
-227 PQGYVTEENVQN
+227 PRGYVTEKNVQN
-239 GSVVFIML
+239 GSVFFIML

-321 VNNNTKASVLERYP
+321 ANNNTKASVLERYP
-335 IPFTYTSEGD
+335 VPFTYTSEGD
-345 NTFEQK
+345 NSLEQK
-351 HITTIETELTNAN
+351 HISTIETELTTSN
-364 FQYKKYKFTVLKDTA
+364 FQYNKYKFTVLKDTA
-379 LKESISIMKM
+379 SKEDIMLMKM
-389 SDYNALAKQL
+389 SDYNAIAQQL
-399 NRPEITLDSTQV
+399 KRPEITIDSTEV
-411 YSISRYSP
+411 YIISRHSP
-419 ELLNLVSNPFAKQHT
+419 ELLDLVSNPFAKQNT

-458 ALPYL
+458 AFPHLA
-463 IVMQDNVIENMI
+463 VVQDYVFDNMI
-475 PHIETITVYNYF
+475 PHIETTVIYNYF

-497 TKNILKSL
+497 TRNMLRVISG
-505 DHDAN
+505 DARAF
-510 NLYEAHKDE
+510 YEKHTE
-519 EDFIKPF
+519 ENAQVPF
-526 YIHTATDELIYG
+526 FIHTATDELIYG
-538 KGNAIA
+538 KGNAVA

-581 ITKLGLTESEMFR
+581 ITKLGLTELEMFR

-610 AGIHTIFAI
+610 AGVHTLFAVK
-619 QFLQAMFSF
+619 FLQSMFSF
-628 SLRKELLIVLT
+628 SLLKETCIVLT
-639 LFGIIEIIFFFLI
+639 FFGIIEIIFFFLI

-661 QHVKI
+661 QHIKI

>member
-16 KAYFAHFVSSAFSIM
+16 KAYFAYFVSSAFSIM
-31 VFFSFTVYTYHPRLQ
+31 VFFSFTVYAYHPRLQ
-46 SVQSFQERDPLMNLA
+46 SVQSFQERDPLTNLA
-61 STAQFV
+61 STAQLV

-72 FFFLLYSVGTFLNVR
+72 FFFLLYSIGTFLNVR
-87 KQQFGVLTILGIS
+87 KQQFGILTILGIS
-100 QRQLKK
+100 QRQLKR

-142 GAKGLFLYWP
+142 SSKGLYLYWP
-152 TEAIIVTT
+152 TEAIL
-160 KAIIVTTVTF
+160 VTTVTF

-177 STFTPMFIRTRKTT
+177 STFTPMFIRTRKTIR
-191 QLIKATKKGKKEKK
+191 LIKVNKKETEEKR
-205 PSILISI
+205 PSIIISL
-212 FALTCLGLCYYIAGY
+212 FALICLGLCYYIAGY
-227 PQGYVTEENVQN
+227 PQGYVTEKNVQN
-239 GSVVFIML
+239 GSVSFIIL
-247 SILPLVVV
+247 SILPLVVI
-255 GTYLFFSQTFLLF
+255 GTYFFFSQTFLLF
-268 IYILKKRRKF
+268 IFILKKRRKF
-278 YLKQINMLWISD
+278 YMKQINMLWISD

-321 VNNNTKASVLERYP
+321 HNNNTRAAVLEQYP
-335 IPFTYTSEGD
+335 VPFTYTSEGA
-345 NTFEQK
+345 NPLEQK
-351 HITTIETELTNAN
+351 HITTIENELTSAN
-364 FQYKKYKFTVLKDTA
+364 FEYKKYKFTVLKDTA
-379 LKESISIMKM
+379 SKEDVLLMKM
-389 SDYNALAKQL
+389 SDYNTIAKQL
-399 NRPEITLDSTQV
+399 KRPEITLDSTQV
-411 YSISRYSP
+411 YVIARHSP
-419 ELLNLVSNPFAKQHT
+419 ELLNLVSNPFAKQDT
-434 ITLGSN
+434 ITIGSN

-458 ALPYL
+458 AFPHL
-463 IVMQDNVIENMI
+463 IVVQDYVFDDMI
-475 PHIETITVYNYF
+475 PHIETTVIYNYF

-497 TKNILKSL
+497 TKNILRTIS
-505 DHDAN
+505 DDAREF
-510 NLYEAHKDE
+510 YEKRKE
-519 EDFIKPF
+519 EKARAPF
-526 YIHTATDELIYG
+526 YIYTATDELVHG
-538 KGNAIA
+538 KENAVA

-568 YNDLTTERQKYIT
+568 YNDLTNEKQKYIT

-610 AGIHTIFAI
+610 AGVHTLFAVK
-619 QFLQAMFSF
+619 FLQSMFAF
-628 SLRKELLIVLT
+628 SLLKELLIVLT
-639 LFGIIEIIFFFLI
+639 FFGIIEIIFFFLI

-661 QHVKI
+661 QHIKV

>member
-16 KAYFAHFVSSAFSIM
+16 KAYFAYFVSSAFSIM
-31 VFFSFTVYTYHPRLQ
+31 VFFSFTVYAYHPRLQ

-61 STAQFV
+61 STAQLV

-72 FFFLLYSVGTFLNVR
+72 FFFLLYSIGTFLNVR
-87 KQQFGVLTILGIS
+87 KQQFGILTILGIS
-100 QRQLKK
+100 QRQLKR

-142 GAKGLFLYWP
+142 SAKGLYLYWP
-152 TEAIIVTT
+152 TE
-160 KAIIVTTVTF
+160 AIIVTTVTF

-177 STFTPMFIRTRKTT
+177 STFTPMFIRTRKTAH
-191 QLIKATKKGKKEKK
+191 LIKGNKKMPAEKR
-205 PSILISI
+205 PSILISL
-212 FALTCLGLCYYIAGY
+212 FALICLGLCYYIAGY
-227 PQGYVTEENVQN
+227 PRGYVTEKNVQN
-239 GSVVFIML
+239 GSVFFIML
-247 SILPLVVV
+247 SILPLVIV

-290 LVARTRSNINVLFI
+290 LVSRTRSNINVLFI

-321 VNNNTKASVLERYP
+321 ANNNTKASVLERYP
-335 IPFTYTSEGD
+335 VPFTYTSEGD
-345 NTFEQK
+345 NSLEQK
-351 HITTIETELTNAN
+351 HISTIETELTTNN
-364 FQYKKYKFTVLKDTA
+364 FLYKKYKFTVLKDTA
-379 LKESISIMKM
+379 SKENIMLMKM
-389 SDYNALAKQL
+389 SDYNAIAKQL
-399 NRPEITLDSTQV
+399 KRPEITIDSTEV
-411 YSISRYSP
+411 YIISRHSP
-419 ELLNLVSNPFAKQHT
+419 ELLDLVSNPFAKQNT

-458 ALPYL
+458 AFPHLA
-463 IVMQDNVIENMI
+463 VVQDYVFDNMI
-475 PHIETITVYNYF
+475 PHIETTVIYNYF

-497 TKNILKSL
+497 TKNMLRVISG
-505 DHDAN
+505 DAREF
-510 NLYEAHKDE
+510 YEKHTE
-519 EDFIKPF
+519 ENAQVPF
-526 YIHTATDELIYG
+526 FIHTATDELIYG
-538 KGNAIA
+538 KGNAVA

-610 AGIHTIFAI
+610 AGVHTLFAVK
-619 QFLQAMFSF
+619 FLQSMFSF
-628 SLRKELLIVLT
+628 SLLKETCIVLT
-639 LFGIIEIIFFFLI
+639 FFGIIEIIFFFLI

-661 QHVKI
+661 QHIKI